1 MFLLGSK
8 RAFKCGVGIHQK
20 EEKAVRSSWAMET
33 HLQNYQR
40 TWARSKHSLHIVLIC
55 SRALAHLK
63 PYIVGVSKAKLKVH
77 LLYIYIYIYIE
88 MIELFMH
95 CFFPNPFLWFFYFF
109 FFVPLEE
116 IPRFNLIWKK
126 AILECV
132 FSQSLVKKNNHRK
145 PFVSHNCNLSL
156 INS

>member
-20 EEKAVRSSWAMET
+20 EEKVVRSSWAMET

-77 LLYIYIYIYIE
+77 LLYIYIYIYRWSNYLCIVFSQTHFYGFS
-88 MIELFMH
+88 ILF
-95 CFFPNPFLWFFYFF
+95 Y
-109 FFVPLEE
+109 FVPLEE

>member
-20 EEKAVRSSWAMET
+20 EEKVVRSSWAMET

-40 TWARSKHSLHIVLIC
+40 TWARSKHSLHRVLIC

-77 LLYIYIYIYIE
+77 LLYIYIYRDDRIIYA
-88 MIELFMH
+88 L
-95 CFFPNPFLWFFYFF
+95 FFPKPISMVFLFYFF
-109 FFVPLEE
+109 LFLWR
-116 IPRFNLIWKK
+116 RFQDLISYEK
-126 AILECV
+126 
-132 FSQSLVKKNNHRK
+132 K
-145 PFVSHNCNLSL
+145 PFWNVYFLNLW
-156 INS
+156 

>member
-40 TWARSKHSLHIVLIC
+40 TWARSKHSLHRVLIC

-77 LLYIYIYIYIE
+77 LLYIYIYIYIDDR
-88 MIELFMH
+88 IIYAL
-95 CFFPNPFLWFFYFF
+95 FFPKPISMVFLFYFF
-109 FFVPLEE
+109 LFLWR
-116 IPRFNLIWKK
+116 RFQDLISYEK
-126 AILECV
+126 
-132 FSQSLVKKNNHRK
+132 K
-145 PFVSHNCNLSL
+145 PFWNVYFLNLW
-156 INS
+156 